1 MSITYSNTRINEL
14 IMRVERQ
21 ATVSHTTLSRQAAVA
36 RYIALHCTLAPPPI
50 HRVRSPRQLPDPA
63 AQLGKA

>member
-1 MSITYSNTRINEL
+1 MNEL

-21 ATVSHTTLSRQAAVA
+21 AAVSHTTLSRQAAAVA
-36 RYIALHCTLAPPPI
+36 HYIALHCTLAPPPI
-50 HRVRSPRQLPDPA
+50 HRFRSPRQLPDPA